1 MMPQAEF
8 DIVTLSPSTVRV
20 MHRVAHHIYEFSL
33 VDDGC
38 GRRIVSQGPSI
49 HFGKSDHVAAWH
61 LVAEAE
67 RVAAEVARRTGMI
80 D

>member
-1 MMPQAEF
+1 MLQAEF

-49 HFGKSDHVAAWH
+49 LFGKSDQVAAWN